1 DMQKWKDCKET
12 VELSEL
18 KGLECTVGVD
28 LSAKIDLTSVDFEF
42 KKDNTYIVISHSFMP
57 EDTLHEKRKTD
68 KVPYDLWI
76 QQGWITTTPGAV
88 VDYEYIKR
96 HIKTMEKENKFK
108 IKEICADP
116 WNATQFMQD
125 MEAEGYTVVEIRQG
139 MATLSGPTKDFREQV
154 YQKKVIHNN
163 NPVLNWAV
171 SNAITKQD

>member
-1 DMQKWKDCKET
+1 MNRWVDMKENGYMDMQKWKDCKET

-42 KKDNTYIVISHSFMP
+42 KKDDTYIVISHSFMP

-88 VDYEYIKR
+88 VDYEYIK
-96 HIKTMEKENKFK
+96 T
-108 IKEICADP
+108 
-116 WNATQFMQD
+116 
-125 MEAEGYTVVEIRQG
+125 Y
-139 MATLSGPTKDFREQV
+139 
-154 YQKKVIHNN
+154 
-163 NPVLNWAV
+163 
-171 SNAITKQD
+171 